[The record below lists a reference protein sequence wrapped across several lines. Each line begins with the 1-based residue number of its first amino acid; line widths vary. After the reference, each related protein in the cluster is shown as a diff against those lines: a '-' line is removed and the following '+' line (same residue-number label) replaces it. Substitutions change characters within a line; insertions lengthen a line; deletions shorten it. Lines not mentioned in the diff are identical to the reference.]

1 MKRYPSRAGVG
12 ASSILMIV
20 VVLTLTLFGVLAFV
34 QARSD
39 AALTERTALSAEA
52 FYDADTRAQ
61 QVIALVDETLASGGS
76 PDSIDGVTLQGD
88 EVYAFSIGSFDG
100 HALNVAIH
108 VADGIC
114 QITKYRYENATEW
127 VGGSESTLWQGD

>member
-1 MKRYPSRAGVG
+1 MKQYPSRAGIG
-12 ASSILMIV
+12 ASSILMIL
-20 VVLTLTLFGVLAFV
+20 VVLTLTLFGALAFV

-61 QVIALVDETLASGGS
+61 QVIALVDETLAGGGS
-76 PDSIDGVTLQGD
+76 PDSVDGVTLQGD
-88 EVYAFSIGSFDG
+88 GVYAFSIGSFDG
-100 HALNVAIH
+100 HTLNVAIN
-108 VADGIC
+108 VTDGSC
-114 QITKYRYENATEW
+114 HITKYRYESAAEW